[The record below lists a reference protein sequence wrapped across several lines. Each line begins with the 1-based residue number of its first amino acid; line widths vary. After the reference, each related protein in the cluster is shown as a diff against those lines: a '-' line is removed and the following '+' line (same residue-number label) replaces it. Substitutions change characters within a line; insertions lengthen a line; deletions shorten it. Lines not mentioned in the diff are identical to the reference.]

1 MSHKFTRLCSFVVF
15 QSCWLVKITLWC
27 LRLYAI
33 TDRRSVYKISSDWSI
48 WLDEIRWFDAFY
60 SLGKYIIDT
69 NELANYLKICLH
81 PWCYG
86 GWWDSFLFDFYLFL
100 CIQFSSDLNY
110 KLDIPWKL
118 ISLLGWMIWPR
129 NGKNTNGIFSDDD
142 PLTNGA
148 NVHSVTRKK
157 KNPNGRETSDFYW
170 ISTFTI

>member
-1 MSHKFTRLCSFVVF
+1 M
-15 QSCWLVKITLWC
+15 
-27 LRLYAI
+27 
-33 TDRRSVYKISSDWSI
+33 
-48 WLDEIRWFDAFY
+48 
-60 SLGKYIIDT
+60 
-69 NELANYLKICLH
+69 
-81 PWCYG
+81 
-86 GWWDSFLFDFYLFL
+86 
-100 CIQFSSDLNY
+100 DLNY

-170 ISTFTI
+170 ISTFTISKIHAFFSFLRTNFSTYISIYCEYLNEFMCVFMQFHVCVRDDLIYCHTWNEQKKQKLKTNN